1 MPWRCINS
9 VKRFLSGVRHNSLP
23 RSALPNAWR
32 RRLGGFALVATVA
45 ILWGCAGVT
54 VQVPSTDSESDR
66 APVLTNAQLDR
77 LSRLPDPQV
86 VPLKPSATG
95 NGPEYVVWGQRYRVQ
110 PSAQGY
116 RQDGIASWYGV
127 KFHGRRTSSGEPFDM
142 YQLTA
147 AHRSLP
153 IPVYARVTNLDNG
166 RQTIVKI
173 NDRGPFHDN
182 RIIDLSYAAAVKLDF
197 HEAGTARVRV
207 EALTEAQPQVVA
219 ESNQGDTT
227 TQGFFHVGQFSSAEL
242 ARAAAL
248 TLLAVETLPVQIF
261 ARSEGGYG
269 LRLGP
274 MPSLTSRERLR
285 ALLIALDIGL
295 PTLVQER

>member
-1 MPWRCINS
+1 MS
-9 VKRFLSGVRHNSLP
+9 RF
-23 RSALPNAWR
+23 ALPNALR
-32 RRLGGFALVATVA
+32 RRLRGLALVAAVA
-45 ILWGCAGVT
+45 MLWGCAGVT
-54 VQVPSTDSESDR
+54 VQGPSTDSESDR
-66 APVLTNAQLDR
+66 APVLTSAQLHR

-110 PSAQGY
+110 PTAQGY
-116 RQDGIASWYGV
+116 REDGIASWYGV

-153 IPVYARVTNLDNG
+153 IPVYARVTNLSNG

-207 EALTEAQPQVVA
+207 EALSEAQSQVVA
-219 ESNQGDTT
+219 DSNRGNSTPQGY
-227 TQGFFHVGQFSSAEL
+227 FHVGQFASAEL
-242 ARAAAL
+242 ARGAAL
-248 TLLAVETLPVQIF
+248 TLLAVETLPVQVF

-274 MPSLTSRERLR
+274 MQSLNSRERLR
-285 ALLIALDIGL
+285 ALLITLDIGL
-295 PTLVQER
+295 PTLVHER

>member
-1 MPWRCINS
+1 M
-9 VKRFLSGVRHNSLP
+9 
-23 RSALPNAWR
+23 
-32 RRLGGFALVATVA
+32 
-45 ILWGCAGVT
+45 LWGCAGVT
-54 VQVPSTDSESDR
+54 VQGPSTDSESDR
-66 APVLTNAQLDR
+66 APVLTSAQLHR

-110 PSAQGY
+110 PTAQGY
-116 RQDGIASWYGV
+116 REDGIASWYGV

-153 IPVYARVTNLDNG
+153 IPVYARVTNLSNG

-207 EALTEAQPQVVA
+207 EALSEAQSQVVA
-219 ESNQGDTT
+219 DSNRGNSTPQGYFD
-227 TQGFFHVGQFSSAEL
+227 VGQFASAEL
-242 ARAAAL
+242 ARGAAL
-248 TLLAVETLPVQIF
+248 TLLAVETLPVQVF

-274 MPSLTSRERLR
+274 MQSLNSRERLR

-295 PTLVQER
+295 PTLVHER